1 MDSRSPCRKLGP
13 LLRLKSC
20 VCVCGGVGDRCRLAC
35 PGPPPL
41 PGFSPGEAAADEDPA
56 QGVLLALHHDWRAD
70 VQVAKGVKAR
80 DSGRLAFPGYISKV
94 RTLGENQ
101 ENPHPPPRRGQFEQ
115 EETAL
120 GVGAERCSCRNLLPR
135 NNLYAIFTR
144 SLCSLSIVLL
154 KPTPPKKR

>member
-35 PGPPPL
+35 PGTPRAPSPVPSPL

-56 QGVLLALHHDWRAD
+56 QGILLALHHDWRAD

-80 DSGRLAFPGYISKV
+80 DTGRLDFPGYISKV

-101 ENPHPPPRRGQFEQ
+101 ENPHPPAKEGS
-115 EETAL
+115 
-120 GVGAERCSCRNLLPR
+120 V
-135 NNLYAIFTR
+135 
-144 SLCSLSIVLL
+144 
-154 KPTPPKKR
+154 